1 MTNPAT
7 ATTITAF
14 PQPFAVLGISI
25 AGSLLRI
32 RRGRRGAAGRKGGT
46 TFPLPFFP
54 PRVLRLRFYHDGYN
68 GCKPGVYPPIRRRRA
83 DDAQLLLADQRRQV
97 GQVVREDAA
106 DIILQVLLIVGF
118 DRLETED
125 AFRH

>member
-25 AGSLLRI
+25 AGSLLGI
-32 RRGRRGAAGRKGGT
+32 RRGRRGEAGRKGGT

-54 PRVLRLRFYHDGYN
+54 PRVFRLRFYHDGYN
-68 GCKPGVYPPIRRRRA
+68 GCNPGLYPPLRRRQSE
-83 DDAQLLLADQRRQV
+83 DAHLPVEDQRRAV
-97 GQVVREDAA
+97 GQR
-106 DIILQVLLIVGF
+106 
-118 DRLETED
+118 
-125 AFRH
+125 